1 MIFESVFKIRRIEN
15 KPHLAFFLAFSYS
28 LLSVIFS
35 LILPLE
41 TSLTAIFLVTIA
53 CLPSLNRL
61 LAYEERRSILEIEKK
76 ELLQILKIEDPEK
89 YEKIKQ
95 RLLKKVKYPL
105 IKEFKNILGV
115 FFFFFLGLLF
125 SYLLLGI
132 FLPQSD
138 YQRLFFLQIAK
149 IQEVRSLAP
158 ATGAVISAQD
168 ALLIILSNNLKV
180 ALFTF
185 FFSLIY
191 GIGAMFILVWNS
203 SILACGISN
212 FIRSEIA
219 RIAEQVG
226 AVSAFTYFQ
235 VVPIAFGA
243 YMVHGIL
250 EILAYFL
257 IAIAGSLISIALAK
271 HGIKSKEFWD
281 FLMNTVDLILISII
295 LLIVAA
301 ILEVTLPSFVMGV

>member
-1 MIFESVFKIRRIEN
+1 MIFESIFRVRKIES

-28 LLSVIFS
+28 LLSILFA

-61 LAYEERRSILEIEKK
+61 LAYEERKGILEIEKK
-76 ELLQILKIEDPEK
+76 ELLQILRIEDPKK
-89 YEKIKQ
+89 YEKLKE

-105 IKEFKNILGV
+105 IREFKNIVGV
-115 FFFFFLGLLF
+115 FFFFFLGLLT

-132 FLPQSD
+132 FLPQDD
-138 YQRLFFLQIAK
+138 YQRLFFLQMAK
-149 IQEVRSLAP
+149 IQEIRSLAP
-158 ATGAVISAQD
+158 TTGSVISAQD
-168 ALLIILSNNLKV
+168 ALLLILSNNLKV
-180 ALFTF
+180 ALFTL
-185 FFSLIY
+185 FFSLVY

-212 FIRSEIA
+212 FVRSEIA
-219 RIAEQVG
+219 RIAREVG
-226 AVSAFTYFQ
+226 AVNMFTYFR
-235 VVPIAFGA
+235 VIPIAFGA

-257 IAIAGSLISIALAK
+257 IAIAGSLISIALTK

-281 FLMNTVDLILISII
+281 FLANTIDLILISII
-295 LLIVAA
+295 LLIIAA
-301 ILEVTLPSFVMGV
+301 IVEVTLPSLVMG